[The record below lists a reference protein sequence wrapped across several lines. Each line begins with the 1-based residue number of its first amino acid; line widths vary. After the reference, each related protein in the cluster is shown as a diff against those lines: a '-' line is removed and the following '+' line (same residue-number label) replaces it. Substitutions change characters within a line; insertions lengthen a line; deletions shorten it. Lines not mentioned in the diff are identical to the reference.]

1 MKLLV
6 ITALVSSLITG
17 ISAALLTHNYTSAS
31 YKTQIEKIKKT
42 HAEDKATA
50 LGKMLSEQIRITQEW
65 VEKEKVLYDEKAK
78 SEREQDDL
86 RKRIRDGDQRLS
98 VVLKTRAG
106 NCTLPET
113 AGTGNVDNGTER
125 AELDGAFAE
134 RIVTIANDGD
144 AAIRQ
149 LSACQAYIKTR
160 LN

>member
-6 ITALVSSLITG
+6 ATALVSSVISGTG
-17 ISAALLTHNYTSAS
+17 AVLLTYNYTSAS
-31 YKTQIEKIKKT
+31 YKTQIEKIKKEN
-42 HAEDKATA
+42 AEERATA

-86 RKRIRDGDQRLS
+86 RKRVRDGEQRLS
-98 VVLKTRAG
+98 VILKTRAA
-106 NCTLPET
+106 CSLPET
-113 AGTGNVDNGTER
+113 TNTGSVDNGTER